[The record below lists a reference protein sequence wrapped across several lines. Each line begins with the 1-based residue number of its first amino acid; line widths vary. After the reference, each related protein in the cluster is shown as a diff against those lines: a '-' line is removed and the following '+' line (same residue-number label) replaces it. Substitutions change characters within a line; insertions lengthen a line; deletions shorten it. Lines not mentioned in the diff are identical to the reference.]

1 MITDEQLE
9 IALTAFNVYYDGSNP
24 ITSLREALASYEA
37 SKPTLPKAMTEAP
50 EEGDCFWLVD
60 IHWGIGGVCLKWKN
74 KVPYL
79 VWLAEGLCYAT
90 KEDAQTV
97 AKAMLAL
104 TRGQGAEQ

>member
-50 EEGDCFWLVD
+50 EMGSGYWAIDPRVWVYTYWEGRDLDFSR
-60 IHWGIGGVCLKWKN
+60 LKD
-74 KVPYL
+74 
-79 VWLAEGLCYAT
+79 GLCHAT
-90 KEDAQTV
+90 REDVKTV
-97 AKAMLAL
+97 ADAMLAL
-104 TRGQGAEQ
+104 VRA